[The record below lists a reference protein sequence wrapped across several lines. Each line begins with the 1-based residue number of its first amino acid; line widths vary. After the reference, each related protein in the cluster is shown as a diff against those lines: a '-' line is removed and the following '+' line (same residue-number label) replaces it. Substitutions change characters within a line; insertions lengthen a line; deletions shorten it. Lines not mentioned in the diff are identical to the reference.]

1 MKMKLVNRGESADV
15 LLIGRLDV
23 LAAPEAEK
31 ALLDIAGRF
40 NSVTLDLAQLEYISS
55 AGLRAIK
62 SFYIAIRQKGGQY
75 AVKNVTRQVMDVFE
89 ATGFVRLL
97 RL

>member
-1 MKMKLVNRGESADV
+1 MKMKLVNRGDSADI
-15 LLIGRLDV
+15 LLIGKLDV
-23 LAAPEAEK
+23 AAAPDAEK
-31 ALLDIAGRF
+31 ALLEAASRF

-62 SFYIAIRQKGGQY
+62 SFYVAIRQKGGQY
-75 AVKNVTRQVMDVFE
+75 AVKNVTRPIMEVFE

-97 RL
+97 KL

>member
-1 MKMKLVNRGESADV
+1 MKMKLVNRGDSADV

-23 LAAPEAEK
+23 LAAPEVEK

-62 SFYIAIRQKGGQY
+62 SFYVAIRQKGGQY

-89 ATGFVRLL
+89 ATGFVRLI

>member
-1 MKMKLVNRGESADV
+1 MKMKLVNRGDSADV

-62 SFYIAIRQKGGQY
+62 SFYVAIRQKGGQY
-75 AVKNVTRQVMDVFE
+75 AVKNVSKPIMDVFE

>member
-1 MKMKLVNRGESADV
+1 MKMKLVNRGDSADV

-40 NSVTLDLAQLEYISS
+40 DSVTLDLAQLEYISS

>member
-1 MKMKLVNRGESADV
+1 MKMKLVNRGDSADV

-23 LAAPEAEK
+23 LAAPDAEK
-31 ALLDIAGRF
+31 ALLDVAGRF

-62 SFYIAIRQKGGQY
+62 SFYVAIRQKGGLY
-75 AVKNVTRQVMDVFE
+75 AVKNVSKPIMDVFE

>member
-1 MKMKLVNRGESADV
+1 MKMKLIKHGDSADV
-15 LLIGRLDV
+15 QLIGRLDV

-31 ALLDIAGRF
+31 ALMDVASRF
-40 NSVTLDLAQLEYISS
+40 QTVNLDLGQLDYISS

-62 SFYIAIRQKGGQY
+62 SFYVEIRRNGRDY
-75 AVKNVTRQVMDVFE
+75 TVKNVPKQIMEIFE

-97 RL
+97 KL

>member
-1 MKMKLVNRGESADV
+1 MKMKLIKRGDPADV
-15 LLIGRLDV
+15 QLIGRLDV

-31 ALLDIAGRF
+31 ALLDVASRYRTV
-40 NSVTLDLAQLEYISS
+40 NLDLGELSYISS

-62 SFYIAIRQKGGQY
+62 SFYVEIRRSGGEY
-75 AVKNVTRQVMDVFE
+75 TVKNVPKPIMEIFE

-97 RL
+97 KL

>member
-1 MKMKLVNRGESADV
+1 MKMKLVNRGDSADV

-23 LAAPEAEK
+23 LAAPDAEK
-31 ALLDIAGRF
+31 ALLDVAGRF

-62 SFYIAIRQKGGQY
+62 SFYVAIRQKGGQY
-75 AVKNVTRQVMDVFE
+75 AVKNVSKPIMEVFE

>member
-1 MKMKLVNRGESADV
+1 MKMKLINRGDAADV
-15 LLIGRLDV
+15 QLIGRLDV
-23 LAAPEAEK
+23 NAAPDAEK
-31 ALLDIAGRF
+31 ALVGAAARF

-55 AGLRAIK
+55 AGIRAIK

-75 AVKNVTRQVMDVFE
+75 AVKNVSKPIMDVFE

-97 RL
+97 KL

>member
-1 MKMKLVNRGESADV
+1 MKMKLVNRGDSADV

-23 LAAPEAEK
+23 IAAPDVEK
-31 ALLDIAGRF
+31 ALLDIAARF
-40 NSVTLDLAQLEYISS
+40 SSVTLDLAQLDYISS

-62 SFYIAIRQKGGQY
+62 SFYVAIRKKGGLY
-75 AVKNVTRQVMDVFE
+75 AVKNVSKPIMDVFE

-97 RL
+97 KL

>member
-1 MKMKLVNRGESADV
+1 MKMKLVNRGDSADV

-62 SFYIAIRQKGGQY
+62 SFYVAIRQKGGQY

-89 ATGFVRLL
+89 ATGFVRLI

>member
-1 MKMKLVNRGESADV
+1 MKMKLVNRGDSADV

-23 LAAPEAEK
+23 NAAPDVEK
-31 ALLDIAGRF
+31 ALLDTAARF

-62 SFYIAIRQKGGQY
+62 SFYVAIRKKGGLY
-75 AVKNVTRQVMDVFE
+75 AVKNVSKPIMDVFE

-97 RL
+97 KL

>member
-1 MKMKLVNRGESADV
+1 MKMKLVNRGDSADV